1 MVTQRKI
8 KRKEEFSMTAK
19 INLLEAA
26 GRGAVYEYLE
36 IGRINGQM
44 LNVIQ
49 VENRTLDFH
58 VHEES
63 DELFYVI
70 AGNFYLEVED
80 DKIPM
85 NPGDLII
92 VPKGARHRPVITSL
106 VKILLIDQ
114 CGALNN
120 ENCGGTYNR

>member
-1 MVTQRKI
+1 
-8 KRKEEFSMTAK
+8 MTSK
-19 INLLEAA
+19 TNLIEAA
-26 GRGAVYEYLE
+26 GRGSVYEYLE

-70 AGNFYLEVED
+70 EGSFILEVED
-80 DKIPM
+80 DKIQM
-85 NPGDLII
+85 TPGDLVI

-120 ENCGGTYNR
+120 DNCGGTYSR